1 MVNKRINRIKV
12 MLTEKDEQING
23 LHDKSE
29 KILLQFLNGVLML
42 FNQD

>member
-23 LHDKSE
+23 LHDK
-29 KILLQFLNGVLML
+29 ILR
-42 FNQD
+42 